1 MSKSNVRSQ
10 PPIPR
15 FLRAAGSF
23 LLLGVILLSAAD
35 ARYGPISLAAASSA
49 PPKGE
54 PRRTIEVRAD
64 AFGLPLANDDIARRY
79 DKPSVLLH
87 QGDRVRF
94 EVLVEQE
101 GDYTVWFD
109 IAATESVVVTP
120 PEGQLWI
127 DGRLPVADARR
138 IIFPVYYRNTTD
150 TFPLDRYGNEILI
163 PQEQHIRWTKAPM
176 RDINFTRPY
185 PLQVHL
191 TAGNHLVEF
200 TLTRESALLGSI
212 YLEPFSPYRP
222 YREYLQDHPSADS
235 SGVLIEIEAERPSY
249 KNNVS
254 IRPLY
259 NRSLDV
265 TPYDTYR
272 LVLNTMGGESWQ
284 QSGSTLYYE
293 FTVPEDGMYCIT
305 LRALQNYK
313 SNFTI
318 FRRITINDE
327 VPFAEFNELAIPYSP
342 QWRNI
347 TLGDGAPFRVFLR
360 KGVNT
365 LGLEAT
371 ASPYDS
377 AIQNIKSIIAD
388 ITALSLDVKRLTG
401 NQVDPYREW
410 EIVDYIPD
418 IDTRLAAIIKAL
430 QADRARLSDINQ
442 GLNSAEIMNYQMA
455 LDNILFLARDPD
467 KIPVRMNRL
476 SEGPQSAT
484 QLLGGVLSSL
494 QKQPLALDKIYIHS
508 PDTPPQPPQVSLV
521 RSLTEGIKRFVH
533 SFRPNPYQSIGAR
546 EDEIEVWVNRP
557 RQYVDLMQTLA
568 DQTFTPRTGIP
579 VKFSLMP
586 NESKLALAIAAD
598 IEPDVALGISTNI
611 PFELAL
617 RNALKDLRSFPDFDS
632 FIRIYSP
639 GSLLSYAINDSVYAI
654 PETQDFWVTYY
665 RKDILQSLGLPVPH
679 TWNEVFKILP
689 ELQLY
694 GMNYANPLSIG
705 TGIKGYLI
713 TAPYI
718 FNHGAQLYSADGYST
733 GLGSDAAIT
742 AIRFMAEQFT
752 VYGMPLTV
760 SSFYESF
767 RNGTIPIGISNFE
780 TYVKLTAAAPE
791 IEGLWGMDLYPATVL
806 PDGTQN
812 RYATGSAQA
821 CIMLA
826 DTEKPNESWEFLKW
840 WMSTETQREFQQQ
853 LLLNYGPEYLW
864 NSANM
869 EAFKALPIPQEH
881 KEVILKQWEWLQEP
895 VKLPGSYIQERE
907 LSNVWNRIVFQG
919 VNPRVAID
927 DAIITI
933 NREMTRKMEQLGY
946 IQNGQRVMRI
956 KIPTIETVRQW
967 MQGSEARAQ

>member
-1 MSKSNVRSQ
+1 MSKTSATGQLS
-10 PPIPR
+10 ISR
-15 FLRAAGSF
+15 FLRAAGA
-23 LLLGVILLSAAD
+23 LLLIGALLLSAPEGRCGWGAPT
-35 ARYGPISLAAASSA
+35 RAATA
-49 PPKGE
+49 PREGE
-54 PRRTIEVRAD
+54 TRRVIEVRAD
-64 AFGLPLANDDIARRY
+64 AFGLPLADDAIARLY
-79 DKPSVLLH
+79 DKPSVRLH
-87 QGDRVRF
+87 QGDRIQVSVF
-94 EVLVEQE
+94 VEEE

-109 IAATESVVVTP
+109 MAAAESVVVTP
-120 PEGQLWI
+120 PEGQLWV

-150 TFPLDRYGNEILI
+150 EFPLDRYGNEILI

-176 RDINFTRPY
+176 RDINFSQAY

-191 TAGNHLVEF
+191 TAGKHSMEF
-200 TLTRESALLGSI
+200 ILTRESALLGSI

-222 YREYLQDHPSADS
+222 YREYLQDHPSPDS

-272 LVLNTMGGESWQ
+272 LLLNTIGGESWQ
-284 QSGSTLYYE
+284 QSGSALYYE

-327 VPFAEFNELAIPYSP
+327 VPFEEFNEVAFPYSP
-342 QWRNI
+342 QWHNI
-347 TLGDGAPFRVFLR
+347 TLGGDAPFRVFLH
-360 KGVNT
+360 KGLNT

-371 ASPYDS
+371 TSPYDV
-377 AIQNIKSIIAD
+377 AIQNIRKIIAD
-388 ITALSLDVKRLTG
+388 ISALSLDIKRLTG

-410 EIVDYIPD
+410 KIADYIPN
-418 IDTRLAAIIKAL
+418 IDERLSAIVEAL
-430 QADRARLSDINQ
+430 QADRALLSAINQ

-476 SEGPQSAT
+476 SEGPQSAI

-508 PDTPPQPPQVSLV
+508 PDTPPQPPRISPAK
-521 RSLTEGIKRFVH
+521 SLTEGMKRFLH
-533 SFRPNPYQSIGAR
+533 SFTPNPYQSIGAR
-546 EDEIEVWVNRP
+546 EGEIEVWVNRP
-557 RQYVDLMQTLA
+557 RQYVDLMQTMA

-586 NESKLALAIAAD
+586 NESKLALAIAAN

-639 GSLLSYAINDSVYAI
+639 GSLLGYVINDSVYAI

-665 RKDILQSLGLPVPH
+665 RKDILQSLGLSVPH
-679 TWNEVFKILP
+679 TWNEVLKILP

-694 GMNYANPLSIG
+694 GMNYATPLSIG

-718 FNHGAQLYSADGYST
+718 FNHGAHLYSPDGYST

-742 AIRFMAEQFT
+742 AIKFMAEQFT

-791 IEGLWGMDLYPATVL
+791 IEGLWGIDLYPATVL

-812 RYATGSAQA
+812 RYATGSAQV

-826 DTEKPNESWEFLKW
+826 DTDKPNESWEFLKW

-853 LLLNYGPEYLW
+853 ILLNYGPEYLW
-864 NSANM
+864 NSANV

-933 NREMTRKMEQLGY
+933 NREMARKMEQLGY
-946 IQNGQRVMRI
+946 IRNGQRVMEF

-967 MQGSEARAQ
+967 MQGSED

>member
-1 MSKSNVRSQ
+1 MSKSNAKGRTL
-10 PPIPR
+10 ILR
-15 FLRAAGSF
+15 FLRAAGA
-23 LLLGVILLSAAD
+23 LLLIGAILLPAPEVHGGRDTSGM
-35 ARYGPISLAAASSA
+35 ARTA
-49 PPKGE
+49 PRAGE
-54 PRRTIEVRAD
+54 PRRAIEVRAD
-64 AFGLPLANDDIARRY
+64 AFGLPLADDAIARRY
-79 DKPSVLLH
+79 DKPSVLLR
-87 QGDRVRF
+87 QGDRIRF
-94 EVLVEQE
+94 EVSVEEE

-109 IAATESVVVTP
+109 MAAAESVVVTP

-127 DGRLPVADARR
+127 DGRLPVPDARR
-138 IIFPVYYRNTTD
+138 IIFPVYYRNATD
-150 TFPLDRYGNEILI
+150 EFPLDRYGNEILI
-163 PQEQHIRWTKAPM
+163 PQEQYVRWTKVPM
-176 RDINFTRPY
+176 RDVNFNRRY

-191 TAGNHLVEF
+191 TAGTHTVEF
-200 TLTRESALLGSI
+200 VLTRESALLGSI
-212 YLEPFSPYRP
+212 YLEPFAPYRP
-222 YREYLQDHPSADS
+222 YRQYLQDHAFADS

-272 LVLNTMGGESWQ
+272 LVLNTIGGESWQ
-284 QSGSTLYYE
+284 QSGSTLFYE
-293 FTVPEDGMYCIT
+293 VNIPEDGMYCIT

-318 FRRITINDE
+318 FRRITINGA
-327 VPFAEFNELAIPYSP
+327 VPFEEFNEVAFPYSP
-342 QWRNI
+342 QWLNI
-347 TLGDGAPFRVFLR
+347 TLGGSVPFRVFLH
-360 KGVNT
+360 KGLNT

-377 AIQNIKSIIAD
+377 AIQNIRSIIAD
-388 ITALSLDVKRLTG
+388 ITTLSLDIKKLTG

-410 EIVDYIPD
+410 EIADYIPD
-418 IDTRLAAIIKAL
+418 IEERLATIIKAL
-430 QADRARLSDINQ
+430 QADRALLSAINQ

-476 SEGPQSAT
+476 SEGPQSAM

-508 PDTPPQPPQVSLV
+508 PDTPPQPPHISPV
-521 RSLTEGIKRFVH
+521 RSLTEGMKRFFH

-568 DQTFTPRTGIP
+568 DQMFTPRTGIP

-586 NESKLALAIAAD
+586 NESKLALAIAAN

-632 FIRIYSP
+632 FIKIYSP

-665 RKDILQSLGLPVPH
+665 RKDILQSLGLPIPH
-679 TWNEVFKILP
+679 TWDEVFKILP
-689 ELQLY
+689 DLQLY
-694 GMNYANPLSIG
+694 GMNYATPLSIG

-718 FNHGAQLYSADGYST
+718 FNHGAQLYSPDGYST

-742 AIRFMAEQFT
+742 AIKFMAEQFT

-853 LLLNYGPEYLW
+853 MLLNYGPEYLW
-864 NSANM
+864 NSANV

-881 KEVILKQWEWLQEP
+881 KEIVLKQWEWLQEP

-933 NREMTRKMEQLGY
+933 NREMARKMEQLGY
-946 IQNGQRVMRI
+946 IRNGERVVQI

-967 MQGSEARAQ
+967 MQGSED

>member
-1 MSKSNVRSQ
+1 MTKRGTQRQS
-10 PPIPR
+10 PI
-15 FLRAAGSF
+15 LRLLRVASTSLLIGAA
-23 LLLGVILLSAAD
+23 LLSAPGLGH
-35 ARYGPISLAAASSA
+35 GPRVLAA
-49 PPKGE
+49 GE
-54 PRRTIEVRAD
+54 IVPRESGARRTIEVRAD
-64 AFGLPLANDDIARRY
+64 AFGLPLANDDIARLY
-79 DKPSVLLH
+79 NKPSVLLH
-87 QGDRVRF
+87 QGDRIRF
-94 EVLVEQE
+94 EIPVEE
-101 GDYTVWFD
+101 DGDYTVWFD
-109 IAATESVVVTP
+109 IAAIESVIVTP

-127 DGRLPVADARR
+127 DGSLPVPDARR
-138 IIFPVYYRNTTD
+138 IIFPVYYRNATD
-150 TFPLDRYGNEILI
+150 EFPLDRYGNEILI
-163 PQEQHIRWTKAPM
+163 PQEQYIRWTKAPM
-176 RDINFTRPY
+176 RDINFNEPY
-185 PLQVHL
+185 PLQIHL
-191 TAGNHLVEF
+191 TAGKHSAEF
-200 TLTRESALLGSI
+200 ILTRESALLGSI
-212 YLEPFSPYRP
+212 YLEPFSTYRP
-222 YREYLQDHPSADS
+222 YREYSQNHPSADS

-265 TPYDTYR
+265 TPHDTYR
-272 LVLNTMGGESWQ
+272 LLLNTMGGESWQ
-284 QSGSTLYYE
+284 QSGNTLYYE
-293 FTVPEDGMYCIT
+293 FNVPEDGMYCIT

-313 SNFTI
+313 SNFTV
-318 FRRITINDE
+318 FRRITINDA
-327 VPFAEFNELAIPYSP
+327 VPFEEFNEVAIPYSP

-347 TLGDGAPFRVFLR
+347 TLGGTTPFRIFLR
-360 KGVNT
+360 KGPNT

-377 AIQNIKSIIAD
+377 ALRNIRSIIAD
-388 ITALSLDVKRLTG
+388 ITTLSLNIKRLTG
-401 NQVDPYREW
+401 NRADPYREW
-410 EIVDYIPD
+410 EIADYIPD
-418 IDTRLAAIIKAL
+418 INERLAAIVEAL
-430 QADRARLSDINQ
+430 QADRALLSTINQ

-476 SEGPQSAT
+476 SEGPQSAAR
-484 QLLGGVLSSL
+484 LLGNVLSSL

-508 PDTPPQPPQVSLV
+508 PDTSPLPPRTSPV
-521 RSLTEGIKRFVH
+521 RSLTEGVKRFLH
-533 SFRPNPYQSIGAR
+533 SFSPNPYQSIGAK

-586 NESKLALAIAAD
+586 NESKLALAIAAN

-611 PFELAL
+611 PFELAI
-617 RNALKDLRSFPDFDS
+617 RNALKDLRSFPDFDA

-639 GSLLSYAINDSVYAI
+639 GSLLGYVINDSVYAI
-654 PETQDFWVTYY
+654 PETQDFWATYY

-679 TWNEVFKILP
+679 TWDEVFKMLP

-705 TGIKGYLI
+705 TGVKGYLI

-718 FNHGAQLYSADGYST
+718 FNHGAHLYSSDGYST

-742 AIRFMAEQFT
+742 AIKFMTEQFT

-760 SSFYESF
+760 SSFYDSF

-791 IEGLWGMDLYPATVL
+791 IEGLWAIDLYPATVL
-806 PDGTQN
+806 SDGTQN
-812 RYATGSAQA
+812 RYATGSAQT

-864 NSANM
+864 NSANL
-869 EAFKALPIPQEH
+869 EAFSALPIPQEH

-927 DAIITI
+927 DALITI
-933 NREMTRKMEQLGY
+933 NREMARKMEQLGY
-946 IQNGQRVMRI
+946 IRNGQRVVAI
-956 KIPTIETVRQW
+956 KIPTVDTVKQW
-967 MQGSEARAQ
+967 MQGSKAEHR